1 VNPTL
6 ILVLAFGLGV
16 VAGLRSMTAPAIVS
30 WAARLGGLH
39 LEGTPLAFLAISWV
53 PYVLTAL
60 MLGELVA
67 DKLPRTP
74 SRTEPG
80 PFIGRLLTGGLS
92 GAGLAAGGGM
102 SLVAGIIAG
111 ALGAVAGTLGGYRAR
126 TGLVRALRKPDY
138 VVALVEDVVA
148 IGGAIVICLSATS
161 TPSRIGAMDE
171 THSPLAMTLCVK
183 PRTPLVSSL

>member
-1 VNPTL
+1 MNPTL

-30 WAARLGGLH
+30 WAARLGWLH
-39 LEGTPLAFLAISWV
+39 LEGTPLAFLTVSWV

-74 SRTEPG
+74 SRTQPG
-80 PFIGRLLTGGLS
+80 PFIGRILTGGLS
-92 GAGLAAGGGM
+92 GAGLATGAGL
-102 SLVAGIIAG
+102 SLLAGIVAG

-126 TGLVRALRKPDY
+126 TGLVRALGCPDY

-148 IGGAIVICLSATS
+148 VGGALLMV
-161 TPSRIGAMDE
+161 
-171 THSPLAMTLCVK
+171 SPVW
-183 PRTPLVSSL
+183 R